1 MFTKKEQKNT
11 RHRRIRK
18 RIIGTNKIPRLCVFR
33 SNRHI
38 YAQLI
43 DDEKEKTLA
52 MASDLEIK
60 KQKIKKSEIAS
71 KVGELI
77 AKKAKDLPAG
87 RQVERVIFD
96 RAGYK
101 YHGRVKSLA
110 DSARKAGLKF

>member
-1 MFTKKEQKNT
+1 MFSKKEQKNT

-71 KVGELI
+71 RIGELI
-77 AKKAKDLPAG
+77 AKKAAEKKI
-87 RQVERVIFD
+87 ERVIFD

-110 DSARKAGLKF
+110 DSARKTGLKF